1 MKPKPNTK
9 SLIVELN
16 KPLILKNI
24 VLDTYIPPKGCLQK
38 YTYIQRIIALS
49 MASKFNLAHLLTNF
63 AECVDEEGK
72 IQIANYVH
80 GFEELEEFLKLLGTV
95 FGWFS
100 KELLVP
106 LAELRQLWSS
116 EDTHYQDV
124 RSMLQYEVESKL
136 IKPKASDSDTG
147 TRSLLRLHRA
157 LELIIAFVRGLQNL
171 EMDERCSGVAK
182 KAYKDTLANF
192 HPWLVQKAA
201 LLLLN
206 LLPTKAGLI
215 KEICGDDQ
223 KKIKSTLKT
232 LPKVVEAMQNVYQKT
247 EEVYLEFGLLNLP

>member
-1 MKPKPNTK
+1 
-9 SLIVELN
+9 
-16 KPLILKNI
+16 
-24 VLDTYIPPKGCLQK
+24 
-38 YTYIQRIIALS
+38 
-49 MASKFNLAHLLTNF
+49 MASKFSLARLLASF
-63 AECVDEEGK
+63 AKCVDDEGK
-72 IQIANYVH
+72 ILIENYVH

-100 KELLVP
+100 KELMVP
-106 LAELRQLWSS
+106 LEELRQLWSS
-116 EDTHYQDV
+116 EDLHGPTHYQDV

-157 LELIIAFVRGLQNL
+157 LELIIAFIRGLQNL

-192 HPWLVQKAA
+192 HPWVVQKAA

-215 KEICGDDQ
+215 KEICGNDK

-232 LPKVVEAMQNVYQKT
+232 LPKVVKAMQNVYQKT

>member
-1 MKPKPNTK
+1 
-9 SLIVELN
+9 
-16 KPLILKNI
+16 
-24 VLDTYIPPKGCLQK
+24 
-38 YTYIQRIIALS
+38 

-63 AECVDEEGK
+63 AECVDDEGK
-72 IQIANYVH
+72 IHIEDYVL

-106 LAELRQLWSS
+106 LEELRQLWSS
-116 EDTHYQDV
+116 EDLHGPTHYQDV

-157 LELIIAFVRGLQNL
+157 LELIIAFIRGIQNL
-171 EMDERCSGVAK
+171 EMDDQCSGVAK

-192 HPWLVQKAA
+192 HPWVVQKAA

-215 KEICGDDQ
+215 KEICGDDK

-232 LPKVVEAMQNVYQKT
+232 LPKVVKAMQNVYQKT

>member
-1 MKPKPNTK
+1 
-9 SLIVELN
+9 
-16 KPLILKNI
+16 
-24 VLDTYIPPKGCLQK
+24 
-38 YTYIQRIIALS
+38 

-63 AECVDEEGK
+63 AECVDNDGK
-72 IQIANYVH
+72 IHIANYVH

-106 LAELRQLWSS
+106 LEELRQLWSS
-116 EDTHYQDV
+116 EDLLGPTHSQDV

-136 IKPKASDSDTG
+136 IKPKASDSHTG
-147 TRSLLRLHRA
+147 TRNLLRLHRA
-157 LELIIAFVRGLQNL
+157 LELIIAFIRGIQNL
-171 EMDERCSGVAK
+171 EMDDQCSGVAK

-192 HPWLVQKAA
+192 HPWVVQKAA

-215 KEICGDDQ
+215 KEMCGDDK